1 MITFL
6 GNNSWGPWAVQR
18 AKAHLLE
25 PKENMKCDVRH
36 SIVAKCAEF
45 VNNFT
50 NPNAS
55 RAMRNIS
62 HNNNWKESGAELVKV
77 TDRILSTLGEIWSN
91 PAF

>member
-1 MITFL
+1 Q
-6 GNNSWGPWAVQR
+6 A
-18 AKAHLLE
+18 LE
-25 PKENMKCDVRH
+25 EIRPSDLTWKDPEASMVLSDTSDIPKENMKCDVRH

-77 TDRILSTLGEIWSN
+77 TDRILSTL
-91 PAF
+91 